1 MIQPVGIACSDQG
14 YLFIADKNLPFVTKI
29 NDNGEVISK
38 IQTTQR
44 HGNVVNVSTF
54 GDILYVGQE
63 KCITKYRVSLSD
75 LDGDIEEYHPD
86 VKQMYDFDAVD
97 EQNVYCY

>member
-44 HGNVVNVSTF
+44 HGNVVNVRTF

-63 KCITKYRVSLSD
+63 KCITKYRMSLSD